1 MQPSLLMI
9 FPASVSGGRN
19 SFERRLAI
27 PVEAHGSRQP
37 GPQARLMAVNG
48 SLEGMGSLK
57 LSRAA
62 GQARARCF
70 EPHQDTRIAD
80 HLAVILKQW
89 L

>member
-1 MQPSLLMI
+1 M
-9 FPASVSGGRN
+9 FPALVLGERN

-27 PVEAHGSRQP
+27 PVKAHGSRKP
-37 GPQARLMAVNG
+37 GHQARLMAVNEP
-48 SLEGMGSLK
+48 LVAMGSLK

-62 GQARARCF
+62 SQARDRCF